1 MNSQS
6 QHPKQLGSSPLLA
19 IIMCDKSQTHYQRR
33 DGWGLTIEV
42 DLMKTL
48 SKSLIILVVSSSPVL
63 GQMNDAFV
71 LTENFAKDRQYHV
84 SCQVDI
90 SGSLPIGTKPSEQK
104 LLQVS
109 GKSTIQ
115 YDERIL
121 RLTSDRLVDRT
132 VRYYRQMAFQRKI
145 GTEEQNNE
153 LRPEARRLVI
163 LRHKQYE
170 VPFCP
175 AGPLTW
181 GEIDLVRTDVFVPA
195 LRGLLP
201 PQPVRPGDRWN
212 ADLIAIQELTDLEKI
227 DKAQFVCT
235 FEKVTTLLG
244 KRNAHVNFEGTVQGV
259 GEDGNAL
266 HEMRGSFYVDLDDQF
281 LCYLYVKGTH
291 HLLGKDGKGL
301 GKIEGSFVMT
311 RSRAPLT
318 GELSDAAIRGLE
330 LEPNADN
337 TLLLF
342 DQPQL
347 GVRLLY
353 PRNWRVA
360 GANGQQ
366 IGIDEK
372 HGSGMLITL
381 ATAATTPTGAQFRQE
396 TFNWLTKNQAK
407 ILREEKVRTLQPG
420 LETFSFE
427 GEVERQKVV
436 LQYYVLRQGS
446 QGATIAVRTTPEA
459 VNAVR
464 PDIDRIMR
472 SLQLRAPSK

>member
-1 MNSQS
+1 M
-6 QHPKQLGSSPLLA
+6 
-19 IIMCDKSQTHYQRR
+19 RR
-33 DGWGLTIEV
+33 VLFPC
-42 DLMKTL
+42 
-48 SKSLIILVVSSSPVL
+48 LIIILMPYPVL
-63 GQMNDAFV
+63 AQANNSYL

-84 SCQVDI
+84 SCQVEI
-90 SGSLPIGTKPSEQK
+90 AGKLPIGAKPSEQK
-104 LLQVS
+104 TLQVS

-121 RLTSDRLVDRT
+121 RLTEGRQVDRT
-132 VRYYRQMAFQRKI
+132 LRYYRQMDFQRKI
-145 GTEEQNNE
+145 GAEDQHSQ

-195 LRGLLP
+195 LQGLLP
-201 PQPVRPGDRWN
+201 TQPVRPGDRWN
-212 ADLIAIQELTDLEKI
+212 ADNIAIQELTDLEKI
-227 DKAQFVCT
+227 DSAQFVCT
-235 FEKVTTLLG
+235 FEKITTLLG
-244 KRNAHVNFEGTVQGV
+244 RRNAHVNFEGKVQGV
-259 GEDGNAL
+259 GEDGNAM
-266 HEMRGSFYVDLDDQF
+266 HELRGSFYVDVDAHF

-291 HLLGKDGKGL
+291 HLLGKDGKPL

-311 RSRAPLT
+311 RTEAPLT
-318 GELSDAAIRGLE
+318 KELSDEAIRGLV
-330 LEPNADN
+330 LEPNPEN

-347 GVRLLY
+347 GVRFLY

-360 GANGQQ
+360 GTNSKQ

-372 HGSGMLITL
+372 HGSGLLITL
-381 ATAATTPTGAQFRQE
+381 SPGTATPTGVQFHQE
-396 TFNWLTKNQAK
+396 TLNFLNKNKAR
-407 ILREEKVRTLQPG
+407 IVREEKPRTVQGG

-427 GEVERQKVV
+427 GEVDKQKLV
-436 LQYYVLRQGS
+436 LQYYVTRQGS
-446 QGATIAVRTTPEA
+446 QGATMAVRTTPAE

-464 PDIDRIMR
+464 ADVDRIVR
-472 SLQLRAPSK
+472 SLQLSPPRK